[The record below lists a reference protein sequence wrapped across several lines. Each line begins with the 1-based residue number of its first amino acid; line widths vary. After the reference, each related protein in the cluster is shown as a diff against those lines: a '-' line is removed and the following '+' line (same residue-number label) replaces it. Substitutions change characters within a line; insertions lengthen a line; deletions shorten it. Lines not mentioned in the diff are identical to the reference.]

1 MSYGIF
7 QDSVMGLCIFRIL
20 SPHLFPSPFYISKY
34 LHSEQFSYTHIHM
47 LTHTCVYVP
56 VCVYNKYM
64 TLFNNIV
71 NFWLIC
77 LQRLSSSD
85 PGVPVKTKGLRTG
98 RADGESS
105 SQSKLEGQKRLMSI
119 SETIRQ
125 RELFL
130 YFYSLQAFSDSV
142 RPTHIGKGNLLFSA
156 DKFKC

>member
-1 MSYGIF
+1 MEF
-7 QDSVMGLCIFRIL
+7 FRIL
-20 SPHLFPSPFYISKY
+20 LWDFAYLGFYLHIYPPPPFYISKY
-34 LHSEQFSYTHIHM
+34 LHSEQFSYTHIH
-47 LTHTCVYVP
+47 LFTHTCV
-56 VCVYNKYM
+56 
-64 TLFNNIV
+64 
-71 NFWLIC
+71 
-77 LQRLSSSD
+77 

-98 RADGESS
+98 RADSESS
-105 SQSKLEGQKRLMSI
+105 SQSKLEGQKRPMSI